1 MRNIY
6 CYDDMDFSWPVAIG
20 FIVIIAAVFFLP
32 VYLTLK
38 SPDQFISQCQANG
51 WMPEQCQCWSK
62 MANAIGD
69 KNAPFDLVQQYGET
83 CVEIDLSNGGK

>member
-6 CYDDMDFSWPVAIG
+6 YYSDMEFSWPIAVG
-20 FIVIIAAVFFLP
+20 FIVLIVMIFSIP
-32 VYLTLK
+32 VYMAVKEHDPFVAHCQLK
-38 SPDQFISQCQANG
+38 G
-51 WMPEQCQCWSK
+51 WMTEQCKCWSK
-62 MANAIGD
+62 MADAIGD